1 MINGISLYGRSL
13 AQIPFSLTSSF
24 KFVDG
29 SAVSFVPRLAPQAT
43 TSFLDLKSFDML
55 SGFMLPLNRIM
66 ASPWILHF
74 MLLARI
80 QLDSIVLPVF
90 RLANLLN
97 SSGSEHISRVFN
109 RGTLVAS
116 PCSSLLDLDITQQHE
131 FNVICGRH

>member
-1 MINGISLYGRSL
+1 
-13 AQIPFSLTSSF
+13 
-24 KFVDG
+24 
-29 SAVSFVPRLAPQAT
+29 
-43 TSFLDLKSFDML
+43 
-55 SGFMLPLNRIM
+55 M

-97 SSGSEHISRVFN
+97 SSGSEHISHVFN